1 MRPADLA
8 ARASLVILP
17 NGTAHAP
24 PSSARYDRTVGD
36 AVRHVME
43 VLAPDERHRA
53 VIQTPTRLMFFS
65 EIEAVFET
73 ILSRDR
79 PRARYAALPSR

>member
-1 MRPADLA
+1 MPRIDLA
-8 ARASLVILP
+8 ARAKLVILP
-17 NGTAHAP
+17 SRAGHALS
-24 PSSARYDRTVGD
+24 SSARQDGTVGD

-43 VLAPDERHRA
+43 VMPPEERHRA

-73 ILSRDR
+73 VVLRSRAHN
-79 PRARYAALPSR
+79 PCIGAA

>member
-1 MRPADLA
+1 MQRIDLTT
-8 ARASLVILP
+8 RAKLVILP
-17 NGTAHAP
+17 ASAGQAVP
-24 PSSARYDRTVGD
+24 SARPDATLGD

-43 VLAPDERHRA
+43 VLPPEERHRA

-73 ILSRDR
+73 VVSRR
-79 PRARYAALPSR
+79 VSRNACVAHG